1 MSYGGIVDEPTRP
14 RGSPAFRLIAVA
26 ASLGGLEAMTRI
38 TRRLP
43 PEFATP
49 VILVQHGR
57 PRRTVDRLPELLG
70 RNSRQPVRSAEDGAS
85 AYRPGITVVPRGYD
99 AVLDEQHRF
108 RLTESDGIGDADRLF
123 RSVADAV
130 GPAAIGVVL
139 TGMLHD
145 GADGIRAIKAR
156 GGRGL
161 AQDPQTARAGA
172 MPSHALATGCVD
184 FALSADR
191 IADALIALTMAP
203 GGADLF
209 RVPTPHWARLPA

>member
-1 MSYGGIVDEPTRP
+1 MPLPST
-14 RGSPAFRLIAVA
+14 PAFRLVAVA
-26 ASLGGLEAMTRI
+26 ASLGGLEAVSRI
-38 TRRLP
+38 AARLP
-43 PEFATP
+43 AQFATP

-57 PRRTVDRLPELLG
+57 SKGTTDPLPELLQ
-70 RNSRQPVRSAEDGAS
+70 RSTPLPVRTADDGAS
-85 AYRPGITVVPRGYD
+85 AHCRGITVVPRGYD
-99 AVLDEQHRF
+99 AVLDERHRF
-108 RLTESDGIGDADRLF
+108 RLTETDGIGDADGLF

-139 TGMLHD
+139 TGMLRD

-184 FALSADR
+184 FVLSVDR

>member
-1 MSYGGIVDEPTRP
+1 MDEPLRLTNTH
-14 RGSPAFRLIAVA
+14 AFRLVAVA

-38 TRRLP
+38 ARRLP
-43 PEFATP
+43 SQFTTP

-57 PRRTVDRLPELLG
+57 ANGTVEQLPDLLRRSTSV
-70 RNSRQPVRSAEDGAS
+70 PVQAAEDGAS
-85 AYRPGITVVPRGYD
+85 AHRPGITVVPRGYD

-108 RLTESDGIGDADRLF
+108 RLTGTEGIGDADGLF

-139 TGMLHD
+139 TGMLRD
-145 GADGIRAIKAR
+145 GAEGIRAIKAR

-161 AQDPQTARAGA
+161 AQDPRTARAGA
-172 MPSHALATGCVD
+172 MPSQALATGCVD
-184 FALSADR
+184 FVLSPER

-203 GGADLF
+203 GGAELF
-209 RVPTPHWARLPA
+209 RVPTPHWARLTA